1 MRTPS
6 KEGAN
11 MLAVTEAAAEAITAL
26 TAQGGIDDQ
35 GGLRFSMQTQTD
47 SQAAL
52 ALTVASAPVDGDHVV
67 TADAGANVFLEEQA
81 ADYLSDKVLDVQQDD
96 EGQLNFAVLER
107 AS

>member
-1 MRTPS
+1 
-6 KEGAN
+6 

-26 TAQGGIDDQ
+26 TAQGGIDEQ
-35 GGLRFSMQTQTD
+35 GGLRFSMKNESD

-52 ALTVASAPVDGDHVV
+52 ALTVSSAPVEGDQVV
-67 TADAGANVFLEEQA
+67 TADTGAHVFLEEQA
-81 ADYLSDKVLDVQQDD
+81 ADYLSDKVLDVQQDA